1 MPSLDDW
8 MIPLFLPL
16 SVPLLAIAAAT
27 AHEAASKARSRWR
40 AVRRWGGAWA
50 ARLPRGHVRHRDT
63 PTGPRGQRPRGCKRG
78 EGSSPGQGRLCLAP
92 HGVPLLVFLA
102 AVLCPAAFAVEPGRH
117 ATVYLKPARYSAER
131 DFHSVLRVELLKR
144 KGVIPITVSLTN
156 DLDEAELL
164 LEVHLGRRDAAWH
177 EGFLTTAQPTAIVS
191 VVAFDHC
198 ERPLFVKTKGDMT
211 IWGPAGP
218 VNAAQK
224 MALSFKEGLWKKKSR
239 LNKTRRESPC
249 LYDQDSGHYI
259 DRR

>member
-1 MPSLDDW
+1 MGWRLGR
-8 MIPLFLPL
+8 
-16 SVPLLAIAAAT
+16 
-27 AHEAASKARSRWR
+27 AASARTRSPSRHTHRSPR
-40 AVRRWGGAWA
+40 AKTAGVQE
-50 ARLPRGHVRHRDT
+50 RG
-63 PTGPRGQRPRGCKRG
+63 
-78 EGSSPGQGRLCLAP
+78 GSSPGQGRLCLAP